1 MCPCGRFRNARRF
14 FTKKGQKS
22 FAERGRKL
30 IERGA
35 EREKCYLS
43 SLTLKVFEIII
54 GHGGDGTA
62 APAATPA
69 RAHRVEIP
77 VLEIAAL
84 VVRGL
89 VSVSLLLLFL
99 LLSHLLL
106 FLPTN
111 LNLLPIRVVRS
122 RVENRPMIYPGIFF
136 GKERERERN
145 EISILFCCVFIFLFN
160 FDLNLSLLRPTIVAL
175 RKIPVR

>member
-1 MCPCGRFRNARRF
+1 M
-14 FTKKGQKS
+14 
-22 FAERGRKL
+22 E
-30 IERGA
+30 EVD

-43 SLTLKVFEIII
+43 SLTLKVFEIVI

-89 VSVSLLLLFL
+89 VSVSLLLLLFL

-106 FLPTN
+106 LLPTN

-122 RVENRPMIYPGIFF
+122 RVENRPMIYPGIFC
-136 GKERERERN
+136 GKREREREKMRF
-145 EISILFCCVFIFLFN
+145 LYFVVAYIFFN
-160 FDLNLSLLRPTIVAL
+160 FDLNLSLLRPTI
-175 RKIPVR
+175 